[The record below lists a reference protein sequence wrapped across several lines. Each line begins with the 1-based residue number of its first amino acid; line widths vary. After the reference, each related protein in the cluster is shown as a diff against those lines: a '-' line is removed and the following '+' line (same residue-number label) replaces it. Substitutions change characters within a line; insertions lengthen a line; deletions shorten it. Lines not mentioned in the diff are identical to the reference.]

1 MKGISEVG
9 IGDWRTECPILK
21 NELKSE
27 TFARR
32 FIVLGEIHR
41 CNGAMEGAVGSCR
54 GEREK
59 KMPLNL

>member
-41 CNGAMEGAVGSCR
+41 CSWKLQR
-54 GEREK
+54 REREEEALK
-59 KMPLNL
+59 PLGKEKI